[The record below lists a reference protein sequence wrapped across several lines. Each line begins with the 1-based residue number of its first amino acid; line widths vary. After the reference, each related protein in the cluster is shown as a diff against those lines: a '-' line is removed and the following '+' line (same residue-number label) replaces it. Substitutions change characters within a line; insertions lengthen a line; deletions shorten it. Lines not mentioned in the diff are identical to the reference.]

1 MTGEAEGKL
10 RVPCEVRLVTSEGV
24 RRIDADVFIHVK
36 GYSLARVTHLDI
48 EHPEL
53 TGLLPPKGGGFFTI
67 EGVAGGLRIGFR
79 PARRGVWSV
88 EVASPLLNEVLGPGE
103 VTRTWV
109 GGKLGGIYVGFRR
122 EEVRKLEEVAR
133 RVFGVGPR

>member
-10 RVPCEVRLVTSEGV
+10 RIPCEVRLVTEEGV

-53 TGLLPPKGGGFFTI
+53 GGLLPPRGGGFFNV
-67 EGVAGGLRIGFR
+67 EGVAGGLRISFR

-88 EVASPLLNEVLGPGE
+88 EVASPILNDVLGPGRA
-103 VTRTWV
+103 TRTWV
-109 GGKLGGIYVGFRR
+109 GGKAGGIYIGFRR
-122 EEVRKLEEVAR
+122 EEVRKLEGVAR
-133 RVFGVGPR
+133 RVFGVEPR